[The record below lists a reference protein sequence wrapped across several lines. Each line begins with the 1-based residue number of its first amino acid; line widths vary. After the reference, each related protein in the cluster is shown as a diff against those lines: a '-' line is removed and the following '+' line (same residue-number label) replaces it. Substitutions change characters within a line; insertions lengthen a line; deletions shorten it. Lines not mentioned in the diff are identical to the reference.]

1 MDLNLSG
8 KTALVTGASRG
19 IGAAIARELA
29 REGVHVCLAARDKAK
44 LDEVASSITAI
55 SGSNRTTVIA
65 GDLRQPAAA
74 KDAVDAAVA
83 AFGRLDI
90 VVNNAGATKRGNFFA
105 LTDADFLDGFALKF
119 HAAVRLTRAA
129 WPHLKKSGGAVVNIA
144 GVGGRHGAAEFAIGG
159 AVNSAVLNFTKA
171 MADLGIEDG
180 VRVNAINPGW
190 IETDRLTTRLA
201 ARAKAEGID
210 DAEVRRRSLTELG
223 VKRFGR
229 PEEIAQLV
237 CYLVSAPAA
246 YLQGALIDAD
256 GGETRY
262 L

>member
-1 MDLNLSG
+1 MELGLTG
-8 KTALVTGASRG
+8 KIAIVTGASRG
-19 IGAAIARELA
+19 IGRAIALELA
-29 REGVHVCLAARDKAK
+29 REGCDIVAAARDGAALEK
-44 LDEVASSITAI
+44 LKDDI
-55 SGSNRTTVIA
+55 RTGFGRRTLVQPT
-65 GDLRQPAAA
+65 DLREPEAAA
-74 KDAVDAAVA
+74 KVVA
-83 AFGRLDI
+83 AATAEFSRLDI
-90 VVNNAGATKRGNFFA
+90 VVNNAGATKRGNFFT

-119 HAAVRLTRAA
+119 HAAVRLTRTA
-129 WPHLKKSGGAVVNIA
+129 WPHLKKTGGAIVNIA

-210 DAEVRRRSLTELG
+210 DAEVRRRSLAELG
-223 VKRFGR
+223 VRRFGR

-237 CYLVSAPAA
+237 CYLASAPAA